1 MPPMTVLTFEPSGA
15 APPRAGAV
23 LFHGGGLVQGSPDD
37 LAPHC
42 RRLAEHGIFAVSA
55 GYRLLGHGAT
65 HIDDCLAD
73 VSRAIEHFT
82 GLAAAHGLGPERL
95 AAGGSSAGAHLALLS
110 VLGSAEP
117 GVAAVAALNPAG
129 LDLAA
134 LAPEQ
139 QRRLEDRVG
148 IGAGELVGYSAIGFV
163 APHRPPILIQH
174 GTADE
179 IQPIDGVRKFRD
191 AMARAGNECTVVEY
205 QDAGH
210 AFHFPDGDHFDEV
223 MDITVRFLLDRL
235 GTLSRE
241 SEGRG

>member
-1 MPPMTVLTFEPSGA
+1 MTVLTFEPAGT

-23 LFHGGGLVQGSPDD
+23 LFHGGGLVQGSPED

-42 RRLAEHGIFAVSA
+42 RRLAGHGILAVSA
-55 GYRLLGHGAT
+55 GYRLLGRGAR

-73 VSRAIEHFT
+73 VTGAIEHF
-82 GLAAAHGLGPERL
+82 GELAAAHGLGPERL

-110 VLGSAEP
+110 VLGADDP

-134 LAPEQ
+134 LAPDQ
-139 QRRLEDRVG
+139 QRRLEERAG
-148 IGAGELVGYSAIGFV
+148 IGAGELAGYSAVGFV
-163 APHRPPILIQH
+163 APHRPPVLIQH
-174 GTADE
+174 GTDDE

-205 QDAGH
+205 QGAGH
-210 AFHFPDGDHFDEV
+210 AFHYPDGDHFDAV
-223 MDITVRFLLDRL
+223 MDVTIRFLLDRL
-235 GTLSRE
+235 GALGQESGSR
-241 SEGRG
+241 R